1 MNLLNLFV
9 IALRSLNKNKIR
21 SLLTMLGIIIG
32 VASVIAMLAIG
43 QGSRD
48 SIESQISGLGS
59 NVIMVFPGAT
69 FRGGVATAAGS
80 AQSLEMDDLEAI
92 RASCTSVKYIS
103 PVARSNGQI
112 IAGANNWNSSIRG
125 VYNEYLDI
133 RNVEV
138 ESGSRF
144 SEMDEKRASK
154 VCIIG
159 QTVAE
164 NLFDEYT
171 DPVGEKIRINKIPFT
186 VIGLL
191 KEKGQGGMGEDQ
203 DDIIYAPFSTVQRR
217 MRGDRQ
223 NIQQIYISAV
233 SEEKIELASEEIDEL
248 LRTRKNI
255 SKYEDPPFNI
265 RTQTEIVEMFTST
278 SNTMMVLLAG
288 IASISLIVGGI
299 GIMNIM
305 LVSVTERT
313 REIGLRMAVGA
324 RGKDILR
331 QFLLEAI
338 LLSLLGGLIGAG
350 FGILSSKLFVA
361 IMGWPVTVSSYSVV
375 LAFSFAFIIGV
386 FFGWYPA
393 GKAARLIPMD
403 ALRYE

>member
-1 MNLLNLFV
+1 
-9 IALRSLNKNKIR
+9 
-21 SLLTMLGIIIG
+21 MLGIIIG

-48 SIESQISGLGS
+48 SIENQISGLGS

-92 RASCTSVKYIS
+92 RANCPSVKYLS
-103 PVARSNGQI
+103 PVARAGGQI
-112 IAGANNWNSSIRG
+112 IAGSNNWNSSIRG

-133 RNVEV
+133 RNIEV

-144 SEMDEKRASK
+144 AEMDEKRASK
-154 VCIIG
+154 VCVIG
-159 QTVAE
+159 KTVAE

-223 NIQQIYISAV
+223 NISQIFISAV

-278 SNTMMVLLAG
+278 SDTMMVLLAG

-338 LLSLLGGLIGAG
+338 LLSLLGGLIGAA
-350 FGILSSKLFVA
+350 FGVLSSKLFVA

>member
-1 MNLLNLFV
+1 
-9 IALRSLNKNKIR
+9 
-21 SLLTMLGIIIG
+21 MLGIIIG

-48 SIESQISGLGS
+48 SIENQISGLGS

-92 RASCTSVKYIS
+92 RANCPSVKYIS
-103 PVARSNGQI
+103 PVARSGGQI
-112 IAGANNWNSSIRG
+112 IAGSNNWNSSVRG
-125 VYNEYLDI
+125 VYNEYFDI
-133 RNVEV
+133 RNIEV

-144 SEMDEKRASK
+144 SETDEKRASK
-154 VCIIG
+154 VCVIG
-159 QTVAE
+159 KTVAE

-171 DPVGEKIRINKIPFT
+171 DPVGQRIRINKIPFT

-217 MRGDRQ
+217 MRGARQ

-233 SEEKIELASEEIDEL
+233 SEEKIELASEEIDNL

-255 SKYEDPPFNI
+255 SKYEDAPFRI

-278 SNTMMVLLAG
+278 SNTMIVLLAG

-338 LLSLLGGLIGAG
+338 LLSLLGGFIGAVM
-350 FGILSSKLFVA
+350 GIFSSKLFVA
-361 IMGWPVTVSSYSVV
+361 IMGWPVTVSSFSVIM
-375 LAFSFAFIIGV
+375 AFSFAFVVGV

-393 GKAARLIPMD
+393 SKAAGLIPMD

>member
-1 MNLLNLFV
+1 MKLQNLFI

-48 SIESQISGLGS
+48 SIENQISGLGS

-92 RASCTSVKYIS
+92 RANCPSVKYIS
-103 PVARSNGQI
+103 PVARSGGQI
-112 IAGANNWNSSIRG
+112 IAGSNNWNSSVRG
-125 VYNEYLDI
+125 VYNEYFDI
-133 RNVEV
+133 RNIEV

-144 SEMDEKRASK
+144 SETDEKRASK
-154 VCIIG
+154 VCVIG
-159 QTVAE
+159 KTVAE

-171 DPVGEKIRINKIPFT
+171 DPVGQRIRINKIPFT

-217 MRGDRQ
+217 MRGARQ

-233 SEEKIELASEEIDEL
+233 SEEKIELASEEIDNL

-255 SKYEDPPFNI
+255 SKYEDAPFRI

-278 SNTMMVLLAG
+278 SNTMIVLLAG

-338 LLSLLGGLIGAG
+338 LLSLLGGFIGAVM
-350 FGILSSKLFVA
+350 GIFSSKLFVA
-361 IMGWPVTVSSYSVV
+361 IMGWPVTVSSFSVIM
-375 LAFSFAFIIGV
+375 AFSFAFVVGV

-393 GKAARLIPMD
+393 SKAAGLIPMD

>member
-1 MNLLNLFV
+1 MKLQNLFI

-48 SIESQISGLGS
+48 SIENQISGLGS

-92 RASCTSVKYIS
+92 RANCPSVKYIS
-103 PVARSNGQI
+103 PVARSGGQI
-112 IAGANNWNSSIRG
+112 IAGSNNWNSSVRG
-125 VYNEYLDI
+125 VYNEYFDI
-133 RNVEV
+133 RNIEV

-144 SEMDEKRASK
+144 SETDEKRASK
-154 VCIIG
+154 VCVIG
-159 QTVAE
+159 KTVAE

-171 DPVGEKIRINKIPFT
+171 DPVGQRIRINKIPFT

-217 MRGDRQ
+217 MRGARQ

-233 SEEKIELASEEIDEL
+233 SEEKIELASEEIDNL

-255 SKYEDPPFNI
+255 SKYEDAPFRI

-278 SNTMMVLLAG
+278 SNTMIVLLAG

-338 LLSLLGGLIGAG
+338 LLSLLGGFIGAVM
-350 FGILSSKLFVA
+350 GIFSSKLFVA
-361 IMGWPVTVSSYSVV
+361 IMGWPVTVSSFSVIM
-375 LAFSFAFIIGV
+375 AFSFAFVVGV

-393 GKAARLIPMD
+393 SKAARLIPMD

>member
-1 MNLLNLFV
+1 M
-9 IALRSLNKNKIR
+9 IA
-21 SLLTMLGIIIG
+21 
-32 VASVIAMLAIG
+32 
-43 QGSRD
+43 
-48 SIESQISGLGS
+48 
-59 NVIMVFPGAT
+59 
-69 FRGGVATAAGS
+69 
-80 AQSLEMDDLEAI
+80 
-92 RASCTSVKYIS
+92 C
-103 PVARSNGQI
+103 PVPS
-112 IAGANNWNSSIRG
+112 
-125 VYNEYLDI
+125 
-133 RNVEV
+133 
-138 ESGSRF
+138 
-144 SEMDEKRASK
+144 
-154 VCIIG
+154 
-159 QTVAE
+159 TVAE

-191 KEKGQGGMGEDQ
+191 NEKGQGGMGEDQ

-223 NIQQIYISAV
+223 NISQIYISAV

-248 LRTRKNI
+248 LRARKNI

-338 LLSLLGGLIGAG
+338 LLSLLGGLIGAA
-350 FGILSSKLFVA
+350 FGVLSSRLFVT
-361 IMGWPVTVSSYSVV
+361 IMDWPVTVSSYSVV

-403 ALRYE
+403 ALRFE

>member
-43 QGSRD
+43 QGSSD
-48 SIESQISGLGS
+48 SIEDQISGLGS

-92 RASCTSVKYIS
+92 RTNCPSVKYLS
-103 PVARSNGQI
+103 PVARSGGQI
-112 IAGANNWNSSIRG
+112 IAGSNNWNSSIQG

-133 RNVEV
+133 RNIEV

-144 SEMDEKRASK
+144 AEIDEKRASK
-154 VCIIG
+154 VCLIG
-159 QTVAE
+159 TTVAE
-164 NLFDEYT
+164 NLFDEYD
-171 DPVGEKIRINKIPFT
+171 DPVGQRIRINKIPFT

-191 KEKGQGGMGEDQ
+191 KEKGQGGMGDDQ

-217 MRGDRQ
+217 MRGARQ
-223 NIQQIYISAV
+223 NIQQIFISAV

-338 LLSLLGGLIGAG
+338 LLSLLGGLIGAA

-361 IMGWPVTVSSYSVV
+361 IMNWPVTVSSYSVI
-375 LAFSFAFIIGV
+375 LAFSFAFIVGV

-393 GKAARLIPMD
+393 SKAARLIPMD

>member
-1 MNLLNLFV
+1 MKKLH
-9 IALRSLNKNKIR
+9 
-21 SLLTMLGIIIG
+21 
-32 VASVIAMLAIG
+32 
-43 QGSRD
+43 
-48 SIESQISGLGS
+48 
-59 NVIMVFPGAT
+59 
-69 FRGGVATAAGS
+69 
-80 AQSLEMDDLEAI
+80 
-92 RASCTSVKYIS
+92 
-103 PVARSNGQI
+103 
-112 IAGANNWNSSIRG
+112 
-125 VYNEYLDI
+125 
-133 RNVEV
+133 
-138 ESGSRF
+138 
-144 SEMDEKRASK
+144 
-154 VCIIG
+154 
-159 QTVAE
+159 
-164 NLFDEYT
+164 
-171 DPVGEKIRINKIPFT
+171 FT
-186 VIGLL
+186 IIGLL
-191 KEKGQGGMGEDQ
+191 
-203 DDIIYAPFSTVQRR
+203 IILSISCSKKLILSSSYQSAP
-217 MRGDRQ
+217 
-223 NIQQIYISAV
+223 
-233 SEEKIELASEEIDEL
+233 LEIDEL

-338 LLSLLGGLIGAG
+338 LLSLLGGLIGAA
-350 FGILSSKLFVA
+350 FGVLSSKLFVA